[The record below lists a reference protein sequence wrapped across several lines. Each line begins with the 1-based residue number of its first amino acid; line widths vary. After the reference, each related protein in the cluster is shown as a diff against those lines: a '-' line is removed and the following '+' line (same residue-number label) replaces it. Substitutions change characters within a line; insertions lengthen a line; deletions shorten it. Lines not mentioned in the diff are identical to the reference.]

1 MPIRVDLLAL
11 EPNVPGR
18 ACLTVKKWQGGEEQ
32 LEFSIQRNQDGF
44 YLQDQKAWSNNP
56 FWFKVSRFA
65 LAASGEALEA
75 QVGPEVVDPLLEG
88 GANSQF
94 QIELR
99 EQNLGHADKGVVRP
113 GVGLLPSTAGGQ
125 TRSTYGGADLSAP
138 VVPEPE
144 PEIPE
149 LPELILPVAEP
160 EPEPTPAPAEPVYT
174 PPPAPVKK
182 SKKGLIALLIVVL
195 LLLAAGGAW
204 WWFNKQP
211 TAPVEAPKPEPK
223 TEQPAPPTPTAALPC
238 TLESM
243 QSEGEIP
250 FVQACIQNAP
260 GSAALLEVINQ
271 AKASKHCGVAQRL
284 YANRAQAGDPLI
296 ANAYAREYDPKYLK
310 ASECFPAADNATAA
324 YWYETILTQDP
335 NNVEAKQR
343 FEELQK

>member
-11 EPNVPGR
+11 EPNVPGQAR
-18 ACLTVKKWQGGEEQ
+18 LTVKKWQGGEEQ

-44 YLQDQKAWSNNP
+44 YLQDHKTWSNNP
-56 FWFKVSRFA
+56 FWFKVSRFNLTA
-65 LAASGEALEA
+65 NGEALET

-99 EQNLGHADKGVVRP
+99 EQSQGHTDKGVVRP
-113 GVGLLPSTAGGQ
+113 GVGVLPSTAGGQ
-125 TRSTYGGADLSAP
+125 TRSTYGGAELTAPSAP
-138 VVPEPE
+138 A

-149 LPELILPVAEP
+149 LPELTLSTAEP
-160 EPEPTPAPAEPVYT
+160 EVELESVLTEPAYT

-182 SKKGLIALLIVVL
+182 SNAGLIGLLIVVL
-195 LLLAAGGAW
+195 LLAAGAGF
-204 WWFNKQP
+204 WFYKRAP
-211 TAPVEAPKPEPK
+211 TPAPVA
-223 TEQPAPPTPTAALPC
+223 TAAGSAPAGADAQAC
-238 TLESM
+238 TLDSM
-243 QSEGEIP
+243 NSLPELT
-250 FVQACIQNAP
+250 FVQTCIKAAP
-260 GSAALLEVINQ
+260 DSAKLLEIINQ
-271 AKASKHCGVAQRL
+271 AKSGKHCGVAQRL
-284 YANRAQAGDPLI
+284 YANRAQAGDALI

-335 NNVEAKQR
+335 NNAEAKQR

>member
-11 EPNVPGR
+11 EPNVPGQAR
-18 ACLTVKKWQGGEEQ
+18 LTVKKWQGGAEQ

-44 YLQDQKAWSNNP
+44 YLQDHKAWSNNP
-56 FWFKVSRFA
+56 FWFKVSRFNLTA
-65 LAASGEALEA
+65 NGEALETK
-75 QVGPEVVDPLLEG
+75 VGPDVVDPLLEG

-99 EQNLGHADKGVVRP
+99 EQNQGHADKGVVRP
-113 GVGLLPSTAGGQ
+113 GVGVLPSTAGGQ
-125 TRSTYGGADLSAP
+125 TRSTYGGAELTTPS
-138 VVPEPE
+138 VPA

-149 LPELILPVAEP
+149 IPDLPELTLSTAEP
-160 EPEPTPAPAEPVYT
+160 EMELESVHTEPAYA

-182 SKKGLIALLIVVL
+182 SNKGLVGLLIVVL
-195 LLLAAGGAW
+195 LLAAGGGF
-204 WWFNKQP
+204 WFYKR
-211 TAPVEAPKPEPK
+211 T
-223 TEQPAPPTPTAALPC
+223 PAPAVAATAAAPA
-238 TLESM
+238 
-243 QSEGEIP
+243 GAD
-250 FVQACIQNAP
+250 VQACTLDSMNNLPELTFVQTCIKAAP
-260 GSAALLEVINQ
+260 DSARLLEIINQ

-284 YANRAQAGDPLI
+284 YANRAQAGDALI

-335 NNVEAKQR
+335 NNAEAKQR

>member
-44 YLQDQKAWSNNP
+44 YLQDQQAWSNNP
-56 FWFKVSRFA
+56 FWFKVSRFN
-65 LAASGEALEA
+65 LAASGDALEA

-88 GANSQF
+88 SANSQF

-99 EQNLGHADKGVVRP
+99 EQSLGHADKGVVRP

-125 TRSTYGGADLSAP
+125 TRSTYGGADLTAP
-138 VVPEPE
+138 AAPAPEI

-149 LPELILPVAEP
+149 LPELTLPTAEP
-160 EPEPTPAPAEPVYT
+160 EIELESVPNEREYTPAPPPAKKSNKGLLGLALVLVLLLAAAAGFWFYKRTPAPAPTVAAAA
-174 PPPAPVKK
+174 PA
-182 SKKGLIALLIVVL
+182 
-195 LLLAAGGAW
+195 GADA
-204 WWFNKQP
+204 Q
-211 TAPVEAPKPEPK
+211 A
-223 TEQPAPPTPTAALPC
+223 C

-243 QSEGEIP
+243 NSLPELT
-250 FVQACIQNAP
+250 FVQTCIKAAP
-260 GSAALLEVINQ
+260 DSAKLLEIINE
-271 AKASKHCGVAQRL
+271 AKAGEHCGVAQRL
-284 YANRAQAGDPLI
+284 YANRAQAGDALI

-310 ASECFPAADNATAA
+310 ASKCFPVADNATAA

-335 NNVEAKQR
+335 NNAEAKQR

>member
-11 EPNVPGR
+11 EPNVPGQAR
-18 ACLTVKKWQGGEEQ
+18 LTVKKWQGDEQQ

-44 YLQDQKAWSNNP
+44 YLQDHKAWSNNP
-56 FWFKVSRFA
+56 FWFKVSRFNLMA
-65 LAASGEALEA
+65 NGEALET
-75 QVGPEVVDPLLEG
+75 QVGPDVVDPLLEG

-99 EQNLGHADKGVVRP
+99 EQSQGHADKGVVRP

-125 TRSTYGGADLSAP
+125 TRSTYGAVELTAPSAP
-138 VVPEPE
+138 APA

-149 LPELILPVAEP
+149 IPDLPELTLSTAEP
-160 EPEPTPAPAEPVYT
+160 EMELESVLTDRAYT

-182 SKKGLIALLIVVL
+182 SNKGLIGLLIVVL
-195 LLLAAGGAW
+195 LLAAGTGF
-204 WWFNKQP
+204 WFYKR
-211 TAPVEAPKPEPK
+211 T
-223 TEQPAPPTPTAALPC
+223 PAPAVAATAAAPAAPAGANAQAC

-243 QSEGEIP
+243 NSLPELT
-250 FVQACIQNAP
+250 FVQTCIKAAP
-260 GSAALLEVINQ
+260 DSARLLEIIDQ

-284 YANRAQAGDPLI
+284 YANRAQAGDVLI

-335 NNVEAKQR
+335 NNAEAKQR

>member
-11 EPNVPGR
+11 EPNVPGQ

-56 FWFKVSRFA
+56 FWFKVSRFNVT
-65 LAASGEALEA
+65 ASGEGLEA

-94 QIELR
+94 MIELR
-99 EQNLGHADKGVVRP
+99 EQKKNEVCDKGVVKP
-113 GVGLLPSTAGGQ
+113 GVGLLPSTASGQ

-138 VVPEPE
+138 AAPE

-149 LPELILPVAEP
+149 LPELVLNTAEP
-160 EPEPTPAPAEPVYT
+160 EIELESVPNEPAYTPPPPPVKKSNKGLIGLALVVLLLVAAGVGFWLMKRTPAPA
-174 PPPAPVKK
+174 PA
-182 SKKGLIALLIVVL
+182 IA
-195 LLLAAGGAW
+195 AA
-204 WWFNKQP
+204 
-211 TAPVEAPKPEPK
+211 APASADA
-223 TEQPAPPTPTAALPC
+223 QAC

-243 QSEGEIP
+243 NSLPELT
-250 FVQACIQNAP
+250 FVQTCIKAAP
-260 GSAALLEVINQ
+260 DSAKLLEIINE
-271 AKASKHCGVAQRL
+271 AKAGKHCGVAQRL
-284 YANRAQAGDPLI
+284 YANRAQAGDALI

-335 NNVEAKQR
+335 NNAEAKQR

>member
-44 YLQDQKAWSNNP
+44 YLQDQQAWSNNP
-56 FWFKVSRFA
+56 FWFKVSRFN
-65 LAASGEALEA
+65 LAASGDALEA

-88 GANSQF
+88 SANSQF

-99 EQNLGHADKGVVRP
+99 EQSLGHADKGVVRP

-125 TRSTYGGADLSAP
+125 TRSTYGGVDLTAP
-138 VVPEPE
+138 AAPAPEI

-149 LPELILPVAEP
+149 LPELTLPTAEP
-160 EPEPTPAPAEPVYT
+160 EIELESVPNEREYTPAPPPAKKSNKGLLGLALVLVLLLAAAAGFWFYKRTPAPAPTVAAAA
-174 PPPAPVKK
+174 PA
-182 SKKGLIALLIVVL
+182 
-195 LLLAAGGAW
+195 GADA
-204 WWFNKQP
+204 Q
-211 TAPVEAPKPEPK
+211 A
-223 TEQPAPPTPTAALPC
+223 C

-243 QSEGEIP
+243 NSLPELT
-250 FVQACIQNAP
+250 FVQTCIKAAP
-260 GSAALLEVINQ
+260 DSAKLLEIINE
-271 AKASKHCGVAQRL
+271 AKAGEHCGVAQRL
-284 YANRAQAGDPLI
+284 YANRAQAGDALI

-310 ASECFPAADNATAA
+310 ASKCFPVADNATAA

-335 NNVEAKQR
+335 NNAEAKQR